1 MERRNSNY
9 DKCNIKLKGN
19 GAYELHYTGKVYWL
33 CGYCMNGIVKR
44 EILTSEPVK
53 DFCDEVGRG
62 TITPKQDF
70 VTPICEE
77 DVVEITGKALLE
89 HKVICKREGALDELD
104 NFKVFLK
111 TIQDVDLVD
120 KKYNISPTICGLIE
134 DKLEQLQVEI
144 KELKK

>member
-1 MERRNSNY
+1 MERRNNNC

-33 CGYCMNGIVKR
+33 CGHCMNGIVKR
-44 EILTSEPVK
+44 EILTSEL
-53 DFCDEVGRG
+53 EN
-62 TITPKQDF
+62 DF

-77 DVVEITGKALLE
+77 DVVEIPGKALLE
-89 HKVICKREGALDELD
+89 HKVICRKEGNLEEL
-104 NFKVFLK
+104 NNQRIFLK
-111 TIQDVDLVD
+111 TIIDIDLAD
-120 KKYNISPTICGLIE
+120 NNYNVSPTICGLIE